1 MSIATDCKRRR
12 PERLSDIAAFGA
24 ALLLYLLFYLAFFRP
39 SLTTGVEIAPGDALD
54 FGLSTFLSPTTVW
67 TDAMYSGYP
76 IIADPQALSW
86 YPVFQLMRALGFSW
100 TLFEIVGY
108 VIASTTAF
116 LLVRRLTASSIA
128 GVFGGV
134 VFGFSGT
141 MLAHIN
147 HFNQV
152 NAAAWLPLVVYGLLL
167 IRGDRYREGAAVG
180 SLALGLM
187 WTAGHPQLVVYSA
200 YLCAALVV
208 AWLWIDRPPFPLAR
222 RRLLLLGCRGDARC
236 RARRCCHCARS

>member
-1 MSIATDCKRRR
+1 
-12 PERLSDIAAFGA
+12 
-24 ALLLYLLFYLAFFRP
+24 
-39 SLTTGVEIAPGDALD
+39 
-54 FGLSTFLSPTTVW
+54 
-67 TDAMYSGYP
+67 MYSGYP

-116 LLVRRLTASSIA
+116 LLVRRRHRVEYRWRLRR
-128 GVFGGV
+128 GRLRL
-134 VFGFSGT
+134 SGT

-152 NAAAWLPLVVYGLLL
+152 HAAAWLPLVVYGLLL

-180 SLALGLM
+180 AFALGLM
-187 WTAGHPQLVVYSA
+187 WSAGHPQLVVYGA
-200 YLCAALVV
+200 YLCAALVA
-208 AWLWIDRPPFPLAR
+208 AWLWIDRPPFSLPRDDACCGGASR
-222 RRLLLLGCRGDARC
+222 RRSAS
-236 RARRCCHCARS
+236 RSLPSSFCLQRSSVR